1 MIEETAGTCPYCG
14 EAITVVLDLSVD
26 EQDYIEDCEVCC
38 QPMRVICTAASGELE
53 NLSLDRSDG

>member
-26 EQDYIEDCEVCC
+26 EQDYIKDCEVCC
-38 QPMRVICTAASGELE
+38 QPMRVICTAVSGELE

>member
-26 EQDYIEDCEVCC
+26 KQDYIEDCEVCC
-38 QPMRVICTAASGELE
+38 QPMRVICIAVSGQLE

>member
-1 MIEETAGTCPYCG
+1 MIEEAAGTCPYCG

-26 EQDYIEDCEVCC
+26 EQDYIEDCEVCG
-38 QPMRVICTAASGELE
+38 QLMRVLCTAVSGDLE

>member
-14 EAITVVLDLSVD
+14 ETVTVVLDLSVD

-38 QPMRVICTAASGELE
+38 QPMRVICTAVSGELQ

>member
-38 QPMRVICTAASGELE
+38 QPMRVMYSAIAGEMQ
-53 NLSLDRSDG
+53 NLSLDRSNG

>member
-38 QPMRVICTAASGELE
+38 QPMRVMCTAASGELE